1 MRKNL
6 TRRQQEFLSQFL
18 DFDREMEEPVHYVT
32 LAEHLGIGKVTAYEM
47 LRLLEDRGLVR
58 SEYHLPG
65 EGRGPGRSTVLFRPT
80 AEATRLLFD
89 LAGGSPEDEDWDIA
103 KEHILQQ
110 LREGKAVGYDGL
122 LTDLLARIPEQ
133 RSSLIYLTEM
143 ITATLLALGALRDS
157 AEASGLA
164 GRLRR
169 IGLPGE
175 IGLSALGG
183 VSVALSMMERVNRR
197 VSTFLLAQSGK
208 YHTKFS
214 QLGEENRR
222 RLSEFAREAAKIVSS

>member
-208 YHTKFS
+208 YHTMFS

-222 RLSEFAREAAKIVSS
+222 RLSEFAREAAKIVSG

>member
-1 MRKNL
+1 MSKKL

-18 DFDREMEEPVHYVT
+18 DFYREMEEPVHYVA
-32 LAEHLGIGKVTAYEM
+32 LAERLGIGKITAYEM
-47 LRLLEDRGLVR
+47 LRLLEDRGLVQ

-65 EGRGPGRSTVLFRPT
+65 EGRGPGRSTVLFQPT
-80 AEATRLLFD
+80 AEATHLLFD
-89 LAGGSPEDEDWDIA
+89 LAGGSPEDEDWDVA

-110 LREGKAVGYDGL
+110 LREGKAAGYDDL
-122 LTDLLARIPEQ
+122 LADLLARMPEQ
-133 RSSLIYLTEM
+133 SSPLIYLTEM

-157 AEASGLA
+157 AEAGELA

-183 VSVALSMMERVNRR
+183 VSVALSIMERVNR
-197 VSTFLLAQSGK
+197 SAATFLLAQSGK
-208 YHTKFS
+208 YHTMFS

-222 RLSEFAREAAKIVSS
+222 RLSEFAREAAKIVSG

>member
-1 MRKNL
+1 MKTKL

-18 DFDREMEEPVHYVT
+18 DFYREMEEPVHYVA

-47 LRLLEDRGLVR
+47 LRLLEDRGLVQ
-58 SEYHLPG
+58 SEYHLPS
-65 EGRGPGRSTVLFRPT
+65 EGRGPGRSTVLFQPT
-80 AEATRLLFD
+80 AKATRLLFD
-89 LAGGSPEDEDWDIA
+89 LAGGSPEDKDWEVT

-110 LREGKAVGYDGL
+110 LREGKASGYDGL
-122 LTDLLARIPEQ
+122 LTDLLARIPEH
-133 RSSLIYLTEM
+133 RSPLIYLTEM
-143 ITATLLALGALRDS
+143 ITTTLLALGVLRES
-157 AEASGLA
+157 AETSGLT

-197 VSTFLLAQSGK
+197 AATFLLAQSGK
-208 YHTKFS
+208 YHTIFS

-222 RLSEFAREAAKIVSS
+222 RLSDFAREVAKIVSD